1 MHIKTAS
8 LVRVGALALAIPL
21 AAAQQNPA
29 ARRGPADFD
38 MLAGTWNGANI
49 ESRSNCTTPQNNGF
63 HGTYA
68 EYGITHDRSSA
79 LLNINETTTS
89 GLFCN
94 YAGTYVNDRF
104 APKWTGTFSCSQDKR
119 GTFESSSFLITPNEM
134 QVRLHLKLVGS
145 ETCDVDSILGGSR
158 F

>member
-1 MHIKTAS
+1 MKTARS
-8 LVRVGALALAIPL
+8 LRAWALALAIPL
-21 AAAQQNPA
+21 AAAAQQNPA

-49 ESRSNCTTPQNNGF
+49 ETRSNCTSPQNNGF

-68 EYGITHDRSSA
+68 ENSISHGAAST
-79 LLNINETTTS
+79 LLIINETTTS

-94 YAGTYVNDRF
+94 YTGTYVNDRPL
-104 APKWTGTFSCSQDKR
+104 PKWTGTLSCSDGKR
-119 GTFESSSFLITPNEM
+119 ATFESTNFLITPNEM
-134 QVRLHLKLVGS
+134 QVRLHLKLFGS